1 MPKVSVIVPVYG
13 VEKYIGECIESILAQ
28 TFSDIEL
35 ILVDDGSLDRSG
47 EICDSYAEIDS
58 RIKVFHKENGGVS
71 SARNYGMQQA
81 NGDWLCFVDGDDII
95 APTYLA
101 DFDLQV
107 EADIYM
113 QGYVKL
119 CSGVAVEH
127 RNFQGFTKKEL
138 FEIISYTEENCI
150 INSPCFKLFRR
161 DIIDKYDIKFDANT
175 SYGEDHLFSL
185 EYILH
190 ICSAH
195 YTYGEGY
202 MYRMSENESLT
213 KRAVPF
219 KEITYYALEAKK
231 KHDLICEKPGGEY
244 LLPSVGLTFMTNY
257 ARTLKYFFQKETSFA
272 DFKWIRT
279 RFVVP
284 MRTINTKLLP
294 LKYQLLRVATTG
306 CFSPFIYCMLVLN
319 KKIR

>member
-1 MPKVSVIVPVYG
+1 MSKISVIVPVYK
-13 VEKYIGECIESILAQ
+13 VEQYIGRCIESILAQ
-28 TFSDIEL
+28 TFRDFEL
-35 ILVDDGSLDRSG
+35 IIVDDGSPDNSG
-47 EICDSYAEIDS
+47 AICDEYADKDN
-58 RIKVFHKENGGVS
+58 RIKVIHKKNGGVS
-71 SARNYGMQQA
+71 SARNAGIEVA
-81 NGDWLCFVDGDDII
+81 TGEWLCFVDGDDII
-95 APTYLA
+95 APTYLS
-101 DFDLQV
+101 DFDLRD
-107 EADIYM
+107 EADIYI
-113 QGYVKL
+113 QGYVKI
-119 CSGVAVEH
+119 CSGAVVEH
-127 RNFQGFTKKEL
+127 HNFKGFNKKGL
-138 FEIISYTEENCI
+138 FEIISYAEENSI

-161 DIIDKYDIKFDANT
+161 GIIDKFGIKFDANI

-202 MYRMSENESLT
+202 MYRIGESESLT

-219 KEITYYALEAKK
+219 KEITYYSLEAKK

-257 ARTLKYFFQKETSFA
+257 ARVLKYFFQKKTSFS
-272 DFKWIRT
+272 DFMWIRS

-294 LKYQLLRVATTG
+294 LKYKLLRVATTG